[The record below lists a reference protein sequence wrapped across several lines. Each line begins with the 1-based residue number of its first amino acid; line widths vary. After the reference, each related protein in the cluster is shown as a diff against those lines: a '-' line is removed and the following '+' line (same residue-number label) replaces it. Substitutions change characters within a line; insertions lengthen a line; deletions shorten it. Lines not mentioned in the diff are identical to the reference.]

1 MKKPFIFGTVSIL
14 NRGKLQACRFIVAG
28 FFYACFPSISGHAAP
43 RGQTVMECLSPLKVD
58 TTRTGCMAAFLFNDV
73 FQGMVSTKNNR
84 SGAKRSNPKTTSTA
98 RHAALDRIISKHF
111 QTWGLTGT
119 IEPLQRLQDFYISY
133 ALERGMK
140 PVFVADVAFKA
151 ALITKLI
158 CGLYEN
164 REGGKNG

>member
-1 MKKPFIFGTVSIL
+1 MKKPFIFGTLFIKW
-14 NRGKLQACRFIVAG
+14 GKLQACRFIVAG
-28 FFYACFPSISGHAAP
+28 FFYACFPSISGLALP
-43 RGQTVMECLSPLKVD
+43 GQTVMECLSLTKVD
-58 TTRTGCMAAFLFNDV
+58 STGPDEAAFLFNDV
-73 FQGMVSTKNNR
+73 FKGMLSTKNNR
-84 SGAKRSNPKTTSTA
+84 SGVKRSSSKTTSTA
-98 RHAALDRIISKHF
+98 RHAAIDKIISRHF

-119 IEPLQRLQDFYISY
+119 IEPLQRLQDFYITY
-133 ALERGMK
+133 AFERGIK

>member
-1 MKKPFIFGTVSIL
+1 MFFDKMKKPCIFGLRVNNNDNVSEGPNPSWKEKPGRRKGESPQLFSGIAHCGTRNDL
-14 NRGKLQACRFIVAG
+14 P
-28 FFYACFPSISGHAAP
+28 FFYSLYMRVPKSEG
-43 RGQTVMECLSPLKVD
+43 K
-58 TTRTGCMAAFLFNDV
+58 
-73 FQGMVSTKNNR
+73 ST
-84 SGAKRSNPKTTSTA
+84 KRSNGLATSTA
-98 RHAALDRIISKHF
+98 RHAAIDKIISRHF

-119 IEPLQRLQDFYISY
+119 IEPIQRLQDFYITY
-133 ALERGMK
+133 AFERGIK